1 MNKYLINVTKLLL
14 LSKSSLFELNVCV
27 TVFALSSE
35 DLKFLYYFVK
45 FLSGFPSI
53 VKGTGT
59 SKITFVVVTVPMNM
73 VKKKKFSL

>member
-35 DLKFLYYFVK
+35 DLKFLYYFCEIFKWV
-45 FLSGFPSI
+45 
-53 VKGTGT
+53 
-59 SKITFVVVTVPMNM
+59 SKYCEGYWYQ
-73 VKKKKFSL
+73 